1 MKGMERKEIR
11 VVIAE
16 DEPITRMDLKE
27 MLIDAG
33 YSVVADV
40 SEGFEAIEVCKN
52 KKPDVVILDIKMP
65 LLDGLSAAK
74 VIIEENTVSTVILL
88 TAYSDDDFINSATKI
103 GVSGYI
109 VKPIDEKSLVPNIEV
124 ALARS
129 REIQE
134 IKRQCEMITERLENR
149 TIIEKAK
156 GQLMLSMRFSENEAY
171 EYIKKLSKDKKVSMK
186 RIAEIILA

>member
-124 ALARS
+124 ALSRS